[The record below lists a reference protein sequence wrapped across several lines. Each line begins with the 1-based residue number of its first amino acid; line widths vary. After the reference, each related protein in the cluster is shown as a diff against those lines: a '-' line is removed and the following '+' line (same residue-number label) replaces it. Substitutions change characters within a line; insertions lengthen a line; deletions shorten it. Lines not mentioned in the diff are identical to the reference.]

1 MLLYVGVKIWNL
13 LFDLNNKH
21 SGEME
26 TGRDNHRRFSFLVV
40 VLCSLLFYFLS
51 QMSSYLIRYFSA
63 INVSFENTAAS
74 PRGSG
79 GRAIYVY
86 RGGSKWSSSECVP
99 CSRAGLRCCAG
110 CGAVRDA
117 ACAAAA
123 AHNTRCRHHSWKRS
137 TTKFSQSWRRPL
149 LKALSLLKAATTAFT
164 SNVIKE
170 LVH

>member
-1 MLLYVGVKIWNL
+1 
-13 LFDLNNKH
+13 
-21 SGEME
+21 ME

-40 VLCSLLFYFLS
+40 VLCWLLFYFLS

-74 PRGSG
+74 PCSPRLWWPCA
-79 GRAIYVY
+79 AIYVY

-123 AHNTRCRHHSWKRS
+123 AHNTRCRHHSWKRRS
-137 TTKFSQSWRRPL
+137 TKFSQSWNGPL
-149 LKALSLLKAATTAFT
+149 L
-164 SNVIKE
+164 I
-170 LVH
+170 